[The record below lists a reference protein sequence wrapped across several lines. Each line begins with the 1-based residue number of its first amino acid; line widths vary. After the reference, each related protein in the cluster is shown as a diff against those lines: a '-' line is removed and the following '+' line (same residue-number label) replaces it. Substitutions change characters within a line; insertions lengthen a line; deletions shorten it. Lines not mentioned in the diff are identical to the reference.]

1 MNIFIQI
8 KTFDSELVASLES
21 SLTTTEPTPQTT
33 LKRYSASHKIACTS
47 RDKLYSNLRKHRK
60 RSKSSKF
67 GGIDPKQAQIERD
80 LNDAQARLDNF
91 RVQSLKTAFLS
102 ERRWSCNLLNRI
114 LNIIRS
120 SASLHSKSHELLT
133 HRLPEWTS
141 IGSKWQKLPE
151 SSESFLMNFA
161 HPLNVSQSNGVSPP
175 PPHPHPH
182 SHAHSHS
189 NSNSSQQNEE
199 VYSSPS
205 EQEPDSSG
213 TDYEH
218 AEFARSKARRPY
230 EDDWKKVRAVY
241 SFTAGNSGTQL
252 SITEGDVINVV
263 AGSNRGGGWLYGQN
277 ERSNLMGW
285 FPASFTIPVDGVS
298 SANRVK
304 SLGDLATLPN
314 SYIDPESG
322 HAHTS
327 SSTPHTSR
335 RNTGTNTPRYEKQE
349 KHEIYI
355 VRPERPPPI
364 PPTQSDGPPAPPPP
378 PPPPPDINTIVNNGH
393 NPGGSFTP
401 SPPNSSSG
409 YSGASG
415 LPPPPPLIH
424 EEEEPPLNNPFTNVT
439 LRKTVTN
446 DRSAPK
452 IR

>member
-1 MNIFIQI
+1 M
-8 KTFDSELVASLES
+8 ASLEN
-21 SLTTTEPTPQTT
+21 SLTSTEPTPQIS
-33 LKRYSASHKIACTS
+33 LKRYSASHKMACTS

-60 RSKSSKF
+60 RSKSSKY

-91 RVQSLKTAFLS
+91 RVQSLKTAFLN

-120 SASLHSKSHELLT
+120 TASLHSKSHELLT

-151 SSESFLMNFA
+151 TSESFLMNFA
-161 HPLNVSQSNGVSPP
+161 HPLNVSQSNGVSTA
-175 PPHPHPH
+175 HPH
-182 SHAHSHS
+182 SHIHSHS

-252 SITEGDVINVV
+252 SIAEGDVINVV

-285 FPASFTIPVDGVS
+285 FPASFTIPVDGLS
-298 SANRVK
+298 NPNRVK

-327 SSTPHTSR
+327 SSTPHASR
-335 RNTGTNTPRYEKQE
+335 RNTGTNTPRHEKQE

-378 PPPPPDINTIVNNGH
+378 PPPPPDVNTIVNNGH
-393 NPGGSFTP
+393 NQGGSFTP

-409 YSGASG
+409 YSGASA